1 MPPYKLKLSTIKCQA
16 CEIFHKVIR
25 YVQMLK
31 MEFEQ
36 EDWMLEGGCVYS
48 DTELFFPVGSSMK
61 AMKQANEAKA
71 ICMECPV
78 VTECLEYAIRTNQ
91 DSGIWGGTTED
102 ERKSIRRQYRKTGLV
117 ING

>member
-1 MPPYKLKLSTIKCQA
+1 
-16 CEIFHKVIR
+16 
-25 YVQMLK
+25 MLNIN
-31 MEFEQ
+31 FEQ
-36 EDWMLEGGCVYS
+36 EDWMLEGGCGYT
-48 DTELFFPVGSSMK
+48 DTDLFFPVGSSMK

-78 VTECLEYAIRTNQ
+78 IAECLEYAIRTNQ

-117 ING
+117 ITG

>member
-1 MPPYKLKLSTIKCQA
+1 MPPYKLKFSTIRCLD
-16 CEIFHKVIR
+16 CEIFHKVKEN
-25 YVQMLK
+25 VQMLK
-31 MEFEQ
+31 MDFEQ
-36 EDWMLEGGCVYS
+36 EDWMLEGSCTYS
-48 DTELFFPVGSSMK
+48 VTDLFFPVGSSMK

-117 ING
+117 ITG

>member
-1 MPPYKLKLSTIKCQA
+1 
-16 CEIFHKVIR
+16 
-25 YVQMLK
+25 MLNNDL
-31 MEFEQ
+31 EQ
-36 EDWMLEGGCVYS
+36 EDWMLEGGFVYS
-48 DTELFFPVGSSMK
+48 DTELFFPVGSSIK